1 MSKSKLNVGVIGSGA
16 ISNIYLEN
24 MINKFDNV
32 EVVAVASKNFGNAEK
47 KAKEFNLEAKTTE
60 ELINDLNI
68 DLIVILTPVGSHYEL
83 IKKSLLAGKHVYTEK
98 TITESLDQAKEL
110 LEIANE
116 KNLFIGSAPDTFMG
130 GAFQSARSAIESG
143 MLGEVNSF
151 AISCNRDNAY
161 LQSKYSFLLE
171 PGAGVL
177 KDYAVYHLTALV
189 SLLGSVERVGG
200 VIKNPYKKF
209 INIFPDS
216 PNYGKELESPNE
228 SRVSAIL
235 MMKSGVTGTL
245 HIDCDNIIQDQAFFA
260 IYGTKGILYLTDPN
274 GFGGTVRFLPKSMDF
289 SKPVEFV
296 ELECKTGFVENS
308 RGIGPAD
315 LAESVLKGK
324 KNNRAS
330 KEMAYHVLEVL
341 EGLLSCS
348 ENGSFVNIN
357 SDFEIPEPMP
367 VLK

>member
-16 ISNIYLEN
+16 ISNIYIEN
-24 MINKFDNV
+24 MINKFDNL
-32 EVVAVASKNFGNAEK
+32 EVLAVASKNFENAEK
-47 KAKEFNLEAKTTE
+47 KAKEFNIEAKTTE
-60 ELINDLNI
+60 ELINDANI
-68 DLIVILTPVGSHYEL
+68 DLIVNLTPVGAHYEL

-98 TITESLDQAKEL
+98 TITQNLAEAKEL

-116 KNLFIGSAPDTFMG
+116 KNLFLGSAPDTFMG
-130 GAFQSARSAIESG
+130 GAFQSARSAIDSG
-143 MLGEVNSF
+143 ILGEVNSF
-151 AISCNRDNAY
+151 AISCNRDNAL
-161 LQSKYSFLLE
+161 LQSMFAFLLE

-200 VIKNPYKKF
+200 VIKTPYKKF
-209 INIFPDS
+209 TNILPTS
-216 PNYGKELESPNE
+216 PNFGKELDSPNE

-245 HIDCDNIIQDQAFFA
+245 HIDSDNIIQDQTYFA

-274 GFGGTVRFLPKSMDF
+274 GFGGTVKFIPKSIDF
-289 SKPVEFV
+289 TKPVEFL

-308 RGIGPAD
+308 RGIGPSD

-324 KNNRAS
+324 RSNRAS

-341 EGLLSCS
+341 EGILSCG
-348 ENGSFVNIN
+348 ENGAFIDIK
-357 SDFEIPEPMP
+357 SDFEMPEPMP